1 MKVLKIVEKDRV
13 GLMADIALALSEV
26 GINIENISATGVQGK
41 AVIVFEVRE
50 EEEDKAVDVLT
61 KKGYKVLS
69 EEMIL
74 IKLRDKPGELARI
87 SKMLKDRKVNFTNLQ
102 VMSRDGKETLV
113 GLTVE
118 QPEEAKRVLR
128 EFIVK

>member
-1 MKVLKIVEKDRV
+1 MLKIVEKDRI

-26 GINIENISATGVQGK
+26 GINIENISATAVQGK

-50 EEEDKAVDVLT
+50 EEEDKATEILK

-69 EEMIL
+69 EEMIV
-74 IKLRDKPGELARI
+74 IKLKDKPGELARI
-87 SKMLKDRKVNFTNLQ
+87 SKMLKENKVNFTNLQ

-118 QPEEAKRVLR
+118 QPEKARELLKDVL
-128 EFIVK
+128 V

>member
-1 MKVLKIVEKDRV
+1 MRVLKIVEKDRI

-26 GINIENISATGVQGK
+26 GINIENISATAVQGK

-50 EEEDKAVDVLT
+50 EEEDKATEILK

-69 EEMIL
+69 EEMIV
-74 IKLRDKPGELARI
+74 IKLKDKPGELARI
-87 SKMLKDRKVNFTNLQ
+87 SKMLKENKVNFTNLQ

-118 QPEEAKRVLR
+118 QPEKARELLKDVL
-128 EFIVK
+128 V

>member
-1 MKVLKIVEKDRV
+1 MRVLKIVEKDRI

-26 GINIENISATGVQGK
+26 GINIENISATAVQGK

-50 EEEDKAVDVLT
+50 EEEDKAIEILK

-69 EEMIL
+69 EEMIV
-74 IKLRDKPGELARI
+74 IKLKDKPGELARI
-87 SKMLKDRKVNFTNLQ
+87 SKMLKENKVNFTNLQ

-118 QPEEAKRVLR
+118 QPEKARELLKDVL
-128 EFIVK
+128 V